1 MKKAKTPS
9 IVPAKYSMIP
19 PCLMLEIQIVLAP
32 NVSKPILMLLT
43 NSNNFKSNKNFNK
56 LFHQEKYLQPR
67 QKSLNYQKTQ
77 KMERKP

>member
-1 MKKAKTPS
+1 MKKVKTPS

-19 PCLMLEIQIVLAP
+19 PCLMSEIQTVPAHNVLR
-32 NVSKPILMLLT
+32 PILMLLM
-43 NSNNFKSNKNFNK
+43 NSNNLRSNKNFNK

-67 QKSLNYQKTQ
+67 QKSLNYQKNQ